1 MRSEWKLKS
10 DPEHQPVRFLAG
22 VWEQHTGT
30 RLTPKELGQLRDLRK
45 ALGDFTRDVIEWML
59 DTGHWWRFC
68 QQVRAESGLH
78 SAPPCPH
85 VGFLL
90 KHHGRAL
97 KHLRM
102 ALRQSTAPAHV
113 SFCTKL
119 DRLRFEQLKT
129 LMLVYAAGRAEWQA
143 RVNAAQTLTDLQR
156 VFIDIVDEDTAA
168 SA

>member
-1 MRSEWKLKS
+1 MRPAWESNR
-10 DPEHQPVRFLAG
+10 DPEHHAVRFLAG
-22 VWEQHTGT
+22 VWEQRTGT
-30 RLTPKELGQLRDLRK
+30 QLTPKELGQLRDLRK

-59 DTGHWWRFC
+59 EPVHWWRFC

-78 SAPPCPH
+78 SAPPYPH

-97 KHLRM
+97 KHLRVEVHP
-102 ALRQSTAPAHV
+102 STAPAHV
-113 SFCTKL
+113 SFCMRL

-129 LMLVYAAGRAEWQA
+129 FLLATGAATSEWQA

-156 VFIDIVDEDTAA
+156 VFIDLSDETTAA
-168 SA
+168 ST